1 MSRDNF
7 GDRMKGY
14 ENTYRTKLPKRMP
27 VIIRL
32 DGKAFHTYTKG
43 MEKPFDEKLVNAFW
57 ETCKYLC
64 QNIMGCKIAYHQS
77 DEITL
82 LLTNYD
88 KLTTESWFDN
98 NIQKMVSVASSMA
111 TMKFNQCMQEYTDK
125 VALFDGR
132 VFVLPQDEV
141 NNVFLWRQQDA
152 TKNSVSMVAHN
163 EFGHKA
169 LQNLNGSQKQEKLF
183 QERNINWNNLPTW
196 QKRGACIVKEYYQKG
211 DALRSRWVVD
221 KEIPI
226 FSQDRNY
233 IEQYVYLK

>member
-1 MSRDNF
+1 MSKDNF

-14 ENTYRTKLPKRMP
+14 ENTYRAKLPKRMP

-64 QNIMGCKIAYHQS
+64 QNIMGCKMAYHQS

-111 TMKFNQCMQEYTDK
+111 TMKFNQCMQGYTDK
-125 VALFDGR
+125 VALFDAR
-132 VFVLPQDEV
+132 AFVLPQDEV

-163 EFGHKA
+163 GFGHKA
-169 LQNLNGSQKQEKLF
+169 LQNLNGSKKQEKLF

-196 QKRGACIVKEYYQKG
+196 QKRGACIVKKYYQKG
-211 DALRSRWVVD
+211 DVLRSRWVVD

>member
-1 MSRDNF
+1 MKKDEF
-7 GDRMKGY
+7 GNRMKGY
-14 ENTYRTKLPKRMP
+14 ENSYRNKLPKRMP

-43 MEKPFDEKLVNAFW
+43 MKKPFDEVLANAFW

-64 QNIMGCKIAYHQS
+64 QNIMGCKVAYTQS

-82 LLTNYD
+82 LITNYE

-111 TMKFNQCMQEYTDK
+111 TMKFNQCMSGYTDK
-125 VALFDGR
+125 VALFDAR
-132 VFVLPQDEV
+132 VFVLPKEEV

-152 TKNSVSMVAHN
+152 TKNSISMVAYS
-163 EFGHKA
+163 EFSHKE
-169 LQNLNGSQKQEKLF
+169 LNNLSGSQKQEKLF
-183 QERNINWNNLPTW
+183 QERGINWNNIPTW
-196 QKRGACIVKEYYQKG
+196 QKRGACIIKESCNKDG
-211 DALRSRWVVD
+211 VVRTRWVVD

-226 FSQDRNY
+226 FSKDKNY
-233 IEQYVYLK
+233 IEKYVYI